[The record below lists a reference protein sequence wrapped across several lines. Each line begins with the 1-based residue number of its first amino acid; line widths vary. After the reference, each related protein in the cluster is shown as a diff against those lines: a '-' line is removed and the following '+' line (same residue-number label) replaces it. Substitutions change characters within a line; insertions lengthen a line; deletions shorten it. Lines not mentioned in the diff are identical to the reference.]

1 MTPMDAIKTATIV
14 SARVMK
20 LDKDTGSIEP
30 GKRADLILI
39 DGDPLEDIRNLRK
52 VSKVITNGRLYNSK
66 KLAQSVGF
74 NR

>member
-1 MTPMDAIKTATIV
+1 
-14 SARVMK
+14 MK

-39 DGDPLEDIRNLRK
+39 DGNPLEDISNLRK
-52 VSKVITNGRLYNSK
+52 VSKVITNGRQYDSK